1 MAMITVTLLHPTME
15 DRKLTLELPRETKFS
30 QLTDMLYERD
40 FVQPQKP
47 GYRYLYQGHLC
58 GMAHGLGDFIPE
70 TASKLEL
77 KVFDLP
83 VIMV

>member
-47 GYRYLYQGHLC
+47 GYAIFTRTISAVWLTSWG
-58 GMAHGLGDFIPE
+58 ITSPRPRP
-70 TASKLEL
+70 SSS
-77 KVFDLP
+77 
-83 VIMV
+83 

>member
-40 FVQPQKP
+40 FV
-47 GYRYLYQGHLC
+47 
-58 GMAHGLGDFIPE
+58 
-70 TASKLEL
+70 
-77 KVFDLP
+77 
-83 VIMV
+83 